1 MPPWSNEVE
10 EVSTTPGWE
19 NCQGSDIVNED
30 RLIDGYKHKNSFK
43 TTTGKVKL
51 QHDLVDKGKR
61 GNGKA
66 RCQ

>member
-1 MPPWSNEVE
+1 MPPWSNEVK
-10 EVSTTPGWE
+10 EVSTAPGRE
-19 NCQGSDIVNED
+19 NCQGSEIVNED

-43 TTTGKVKL
+43 TATGKVKL
-51 QHDLVDKGKR
+51 QHDLVAKRKR